1 VAREFSGNEPRP
13 PKGKPDPAAVRAYVL
28 DKLDEQAAKQTAKL
42 HAKVQAK
49 AAKHLEKLDR
59 YAQPLDALAVWTRV
73 EPGSRRP
80 RFTRDDIAAAAM
92 RIADAEGFDAV
103 SMRRIAADLD
113 AGTMTLYH
121 YVRTKD
127 ELLTLV
133 TDAFMAEVAL
143 PVGSTL
149 PAAWRDAT
157 TLLACRT
164 RDALRHHPWVL
175 DISDDPQLGP
185 NGVRHFDQSLQAL
198 SSLDVPLATKVDIW
212 MAVDEYVFGFCLH
225 ERNNAPNVQL
235 DEADGIDD
243 ATASVIAYVDELIAT
258 GHYPTLRALT
268 DEHTSI
274 GAWRQITAAMG
285 DEQRFERNLARL
297 LDGIER
303 SLPGASRR

>member
-1 VAREFSGNEPRP
+1 
-13 PKGKPDPAAVRAYVL
+13 
-28 DKLDEQAAKQTAKL
+28 
-42 HAKVQAK
+42 
-49 AAKHLEKLDR
+49 
-59 YAQPLDALAVWTRV
+59 
-73 EPGSRRP
+73 
-80 RFTRDDIAAAAM
+80 
-92 RIADAEGFDAV
+92 
-103 SMRRIAADLD
+103 MRRIAADLD

-143 PVGSTL
+143 PVGSIL
-149 PAAWRDAT
+149 PAGWRDAT

-235 DEADGIDD
+235 DDGDGDEADGLQGLDD
-243 ATASVIAYVDELIAT
+243 ATASVIAYVDDLIAT
-258 GHYPTLRALT
+258 GHYPALRALT
-268 DEHTSI
+268 DEYTSI
-274 GAWRQITAAMG
+274 GAWRQIIGAIG

-303 SLPGASRR
+303 SLPGA